1 MCPINAIQYS
11 IYMPAMREIT
21 AITLEENAL
30 VTTSFDNGY
39 LDGAI
44 VRIDVPQEY
53 GMQQINHLTGTI
65 AIVSPTSFHI
75 NIDTRTFDA
84 FIAPVLPLQ
93 VAQVVPV
100 GEIAQLY
107 DSATYNVLPFT
118 V

>member
-21 AITLEENAL
+21 AITLEESAL
-30 VTTSFDNGY
+30 ITTSFDNGY

-44 VRIDVPQEY
+44 VRIDVPLEY
-53 GMQQINHLTGTI
+53 GMQQINHQTGTI
-65 AIVSPTSFHI
+65 TIVSPTSFRI
-75 NIDTRTFDA
+75 NIDTRNFDA
-84 FIAPVLPLQ
+84 FIVPIIQ
-93 VAQVVPV
+93 QQIAQVVPV

-107 DSATYNVLPFT
+107 DSALNNVLPFT